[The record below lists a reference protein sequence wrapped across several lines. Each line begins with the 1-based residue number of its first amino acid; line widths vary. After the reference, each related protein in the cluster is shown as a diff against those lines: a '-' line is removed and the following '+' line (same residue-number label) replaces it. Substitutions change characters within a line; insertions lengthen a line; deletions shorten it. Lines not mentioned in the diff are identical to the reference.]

1 MKQIVC
7 LLISIIT
14 ACALSGCGSE
24 PTNSFSLRETP
35 QIYVL
40 QDGELFDTMPT
51 VTLYENGNA
60 RLSQPPI
67 SSLGLFTIGR
77 YEISGNELTVT
88 HGENSSATFEI
99 SDSGDTL
106 TLKSASLGFAKV
118 GAVYKYRSN
127 ADYLSQ
133 YPKIEGE
140 TLTVDALR
148 ELAKKAPNLTVSDFE
163 RYAHFDLDPD
173 YHVFDVEGEYTLK
186 VVYDIAGDTS
196 CTVERNSSGESFPLN
211 LNGST
216 NLVFDSYLGLA
227 VIPQYETQKWLDY
240 FMDDELP
247 WDESK
252 ELTLPEFPGVTFTWT
267 SEKVTA
273 GEKELFWGM
282 PVWNVYL
289 ADLTNDGKPE
299 FCATIS
305 FGSGIIDNR
314 IIVYDYAADKEY
326 QLADRMYYDYYLFMQ
341 DGRLTATQTD
351 YMDGKPLVSAE
362 LQLINGEIFRF
373 GRSVEEKQE
382 TP

>member
-1 MKQIVC
+1 MKRIFS
-7 LLISIIT
+7 LIIAIII
-14 ACALSGCGSE
+14 AFSLSGCRSE
-24 PTNSFSLRETP
+24 QAKSFSLHETP
-35 QIYVL
+35 QVYVL
-40 QDGELFDTMPT
+40 QDGDEFLTMPT
-51 VTLYENGNA
+51 VTLYDNGSA

-88 HGENSSATFEI
+88 HGENASATFEI

-106 TLKSASLGFAKV
+106 TLKTASLIFTKA

-133 YPKIEGE
+133 YPEIDGE
-140 TLTVDALR
+140 TLTVSALR
-148 ELAKKAPNLTVSDFE
+148 ELAKKAPELTVSDFQK
-163 RYAHFDLDPD
+163 YAHYDIYPD
-173 YHVFDVEGEYTLK
+173 YHIFDVEGEYTLK
-186 VVYDIAGDTS
+186 VIYDGDGNTG
-196 CTVERNSSGESFPLN
+196 CTVERLSSGESFPLN

-216 NLVFDSYLGLA
+216 NLVFDAFLGLA
-227 VIPQYETQKWLDY
+227 VLPKYETQKWLDY
-240 FMDDELP
+240 FKDKLP
-247 WDESK
+247 WDDSK
-252 ELTLPEFPGVTFTWT
+252 ELELPEFPGVTFTWT

-273 GEKELFWGM
+273 GEKELFQGM

-314 IIVYDYAADKEY
+314 VIVYDYATDTQY
-326 QLADRMYYDYYLFMQ
+326 QLADRMYYDYYLSME
-341 DGRLTATQTD
+341 DGRLMVTQTG
-351 YMDGKPLVSAE
+351 YMDSKPLVSAE
-362 LQLINGEIFRF
+362 LQLMNGKIFSF
-373 GRSVEEKQE
+373 GLSVEEKQE